1 MSAQLIATGRHR
13 GGHRCYVRVA
23 SGYRRCSMPLG
34 PTVIAGVGAVEPLV
48 LPSASRPVGVATGS
62 GRQYGAARPRPTPGC
77 DAGSI
82 SLHPAIDNTATS
94 QSRIEE

>member
-48 LPSASRPVGVATGS
+48 LPSASRPD
-62 GRQYGAARPRPTPGC
+62 R
-77 DAGSI
+77 AG
-82 SLHPAIDNTATS
+82 NTARRGLVRPPDATLG
-94 QSRIEE
+94 QYHCTPQ